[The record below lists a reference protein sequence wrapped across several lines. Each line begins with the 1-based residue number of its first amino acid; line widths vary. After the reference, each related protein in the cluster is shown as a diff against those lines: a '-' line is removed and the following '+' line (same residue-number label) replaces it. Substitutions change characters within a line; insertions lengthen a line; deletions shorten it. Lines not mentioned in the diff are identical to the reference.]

1 MNKTIQCGL
10 RRAVTLLEV
19 LVSMGVM
26 SVGLLGV
33 AALIPLGRME
43 LAEAKKLDNTA
54 TIGRW
59 AFRDLMVHGY
69 LQPEM
74 WVDGETGKQAIDPAF
89 ASSQQYDPYSL
100 TPNGTKSRF
109 VKAPNGAIVP
119 PFGPIII
126 DPLMLAPRH
135 FNDRD
140 VRLGYTGTVSF
151 TDQEK
156 SHRRICSV
164 FPYSVNLAGATAGMP
179 EQRSD
184 VPRFA
189 RVSVRTYPIDTFSRT
204 PEQFVMRNDM
214 ASRFFKSNDD
224 LIVQVPRDK
233 SRRPVQVFTQTSPP
247 PPQVP
252 SVNVFSNDGYTNEV
266 RTDNIA
272 FRKFRGEMSWFIMAE
287 PSLAESYN
295 QAVENA
301 PAASGPV
308 GSAATTKQ
316 YRTWVVVCHQ
326 RDLRD
331 VSGQT
336 MSDTRGIGERMVYV
350 DFIDRNTARLRCGG
364 LMTEGAA
371 ATALNVKANQWFAVC
386 GRYYEPI
393 LQADRCVIEWY
404 RITGVSDRPTSLGN
418 NNWYREVTL
427 IGREFSGLGFTFRDE
442 DNGTYPDLSMT
453 LTGEAVAAQPMTGF
467 GIIVSGACGVYE
479 KSIYVDRPSLWSIRY

>member
-1 MNKTIQCGL
+1 LTTKIQRGL
-10 RRAVTLLEV
+10 RSAVTLLEV

-43 LAEAKKLDNTA
+43 LTEANKMDNAA

-74 WVDGETGKQAIDPAF
+74 WVDPLSGQQAIRPSFVSSPAN
-89 ASSQQYDPYSL
+89 DPYSL
-100 TPNGTKSRF
+100 TPSGLPKSRF
-109 VKAPNGAIVP
+109 VTTTNGAIVP

-135 FNDRD
+135 F
-140 VRLGYTGTVSF
+140 GAGYYTGTSGMAP
-151 TDQEK
+151 QEIT
-156 SHRRICSV
+156 HRQICSL
-164 FPYSVNLAGATAGMP
+164 FPYSLNLAGAAAGMP
-179 EQRSD
+179 EQRTD
-184 VPRFA
+184 APRFA
-189 RVSVRTYPIDTFSRT
+189 RVSVRTYPIDTFS
-204 PEQFVMRNDM
+204 PSPQQFIMRNDM

-224 LIVQVPRDK
+224 LVVQVPRDK
-233 SRRPVQVFTQTSPP
+233 SRRPVQVFTQTTTS
-247 PPQVP
+247 
-252 SVNVFSNDGYTNEV
+252 SSNVNILSNDGYTNEV
-266 RTDNIA
+266 RTDGVA
-272 FRKFRGEMSWFIMAE
+272 FRKFRGEMSWFVMAE

-301 PAASGPV
+301 PAAAGPV
-308 GSAATTKQ
+308 GSSATTKQ
-316 YRTWVVVCHQ
+316 YRAWVVVCHQ

-336 MSDTRGIGERMVYV
+336 LSDPRGIGERMVYV

-364 LMTEGAA
+364 LATEGAA
-371 ATALNVKANQWFAVC
+371 NTALGVKANQWIAVC
-386 GRYYEPI
+386 GRYFEPV
-393 LQADRCVIEWY
+393 LRGDRCVIEWY
-404 RITGVSDRPTSLGN
+404 RITGVSDRPTSLGG

-442 DNGTYPDLSMT
+442 DNASYPDLSMT
-453 LTGEAVAAQPMTGF
+453 LTGETVAAQPMTGF